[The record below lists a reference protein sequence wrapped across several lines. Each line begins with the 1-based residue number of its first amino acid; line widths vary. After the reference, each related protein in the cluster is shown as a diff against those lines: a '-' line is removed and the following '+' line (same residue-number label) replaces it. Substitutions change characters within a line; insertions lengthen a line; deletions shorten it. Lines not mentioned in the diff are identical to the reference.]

1 MMSGDDVHKLINI
14 LKRVDKME
22 GKVGNNKPWQQVATA
37 AGCDAAQGVVMP
49 EVAMAAA
56 SDDVQGVLM
65 PDVDMADASDTV
77 QGVVMPDV
85 SMAVASDT
93 VQGVVMPDDA
103 VAAASDTVQGVV
115 MPDISMAVAS
125 DTVQGVVMPDDT
137 VAAASDTV
145 QGVVMPDVAMAA
157 ASDTVQ
163 GVTIPKTTAPAVS
176 TCSKAAQK
184 VAMPDITEFI
194 TSDDF
199 QGVNTPKI
207 ALPAASDAVCPVS
220 TMRNKN
226 FLQNPATALKK
237 LFVMGELDN
246 SCLEG
251 KIIRQLEPAHLNEKS
266 EDIGGHWGVA
276 DSIAACTGCTPKLA
290 WRWVNRNIDRIKE
303 IAPSLAFI
311 DVEHTSVSFITSTQ
325 IYTRIYTCRI

>member
-37 AGCDAAQGVVMP
+37 AGSDAAQGVVMP

-65 PDVDMADASDTV
+65 PDVAMADASDTV

-115 MPDISMAVAS
+115 MPD
-125 DTVQGVVMPDDT
+125 
-137 VAAASDTV
+137 
-145 QGVVMPDVAMAA
+145 VAMAA

-163 GVTIPKTTAPAVS
+163 GVTMLKTTAPAVS
-176 TCSKAAQK
+176 TASEAAQRP
-184 VAMPDITEFI
+184 AMPDITESI
-194 TSDDF
+194 ASDDF

-207 ALPAASDAVCPVS
+207 AVPTASGAVRPVS
-220 TMRNKN
+220 TRHIIRLLK
-226 FLQNPATALKK
+226 NPAPTLKK
-237 LFVMGELDN
+237 LFGAGDLDN

-251 KIIRQLEPAHLNEKS
+251 KKIRQVEPAQVDKKGT
-266 EDIGGHWGVA
+266 DIGGFWVPTDSVA
-276 DSIAACTGCTPKLA
+276 AATGCTAKHALQWFKQHLDEITKL
-290 WRWVNRNIDRIKE
+290 
-303 IAPSLAFI
+303 APSLTYI
-311 DVEHTSVSFITSTQ
+311 DTGHSSVSFITLTQ
-325 IYTRIYTCRI
+325 IHIRIHTSQYKHIFKY